1 MEYNPS
7 SNYMLVANPGSGKT
21 HQLSEAI
28 CDYIKQ
34 GVSPEDM
41 LCITFTE
48 RAADEMEKRIFQKLM
63 EYKISSA
70 LPEVH
75 TFHSY
80 AFSVLNNGNRELRV
94 ISDNLARYAV
104 MRSIVDNKALNYPKE
119 TILNDEY
126 GSIPTVGKFV
136 NAIRYIKSYG
146 VTPNDINPISVM
158 RHLEEILGSNYSRN
172 WEKYEEQLN
181 EAEHLLKFFQEAFR
195 DYEKVK
201 STDTIDYE
209 DMLIEYLKLSQTRK
223 YRYVF
228 VDELQDINDMEARII
243 DKSGEKFFL
252 VGDVKQAI
260 FGFQGGNVRNF
271 RRFSSEKSL
280 NPLNLVRNFRS
291 GSNLVSY
298 AKEFFLKNVPDPQS
312 YHELPDYASATEE
325 KGEISRIITRKPE
338 ISILDSLKY
347 LKDKVPQ
354 FSEEKTA
361 IIVRNNAQADRIT
374 HMLDINGID
383 YESTS
388 SSRFSFSARRDIV
401 TFLRGFIERSTDSLR
416 ECIFSPFSG
425 FTLKEAFEICR
436 IIQYKNY
443 SEAISIIDLTEFVKK
458 LERYGKDHTGIE
470 DLFQEIIIPKSVA
483 MGKKYYNTA
492 KGMYKSTT
500 EYFDEINGTL
510 DSYMDFLRLANE
522 GQIELTGKSNLVVTT
537 VHKAKGLEFDNVIYW
552 PVQTSNRR
560 LSTLDSV
567 VNAILA
573 SRGITSDESELSLEN
588 LRVDFVAVTRAKQRL
603 LLVVDPK
610 AAQRFEVGTPEVKD
624 LDLSGQKIDDPFKSR
639 HILAY
644 SLFVEGRYEEAKAA
658 MEGRMNWLRE
668 AIGNYFSS
676 PGNISHSLLSKVDRP
691 MELLKQ
697 YILRVPFR
705 SESMD
710 MGTKIHTLIE
720 AFIRSGGKKVPE
732 NPTPEEKMAFDNFL
746 TFHNSVMSQ
755 HKVGRVEAEAAMNSD
770 AESVFSL
777 PVSGL
782 KVKGFIDAIYSFEE
796 NGEQHYI
803 IVDFKTSRRIEEEL
817 RYRKNSDSADTNYRR
832 QLSLYRKM
840 LSVQRGVKEENIET
854 IVLYVYLRPAVNTG
868 KIDMYVDTPTY
879 HAQHFEFERR
889 KFQRFLEYREDN
901 EKFIEDVRNDSNN
914 FGDILGDVILEELN
928 STPQNDPKF

>member
-34 GVSPEDM
+34 GVDPSDM

-48 RAADEMEKRIFQKLM
+48 RAADEMEKRIFQKLK
-63 EYKISSA
+63 EYGIAAS

-80 AFSVLNNGNRELRV
+80 AFSVLNDGSRDLRV

-104 MRSIVDNKALNYPKE
+104 LRSIVDNKALNYPKE

-136 NAIRYIKSYG
+136 NAIRYLKSYG

-158 RHLEEILGSNYSRN
+158 SQLEEILAAVYARN
-172 WEKYEEQLN
+172 WDKYEEQLN

-195 DYEKVK
+195 DYEKAK
-201 STDTIDYE
+201 SASTIDYE
-209 DMLIEYLKLSQTRK
+209 DMLIEYLRLSQTKK

-228 VDELQDINDMEARII
+228 VDELQDINDMEAKII
-243 DKSGEKFFL
+243 EKSGEKYFL

-280 NPLNLVRNFRS
+280 SPLNLIKNYRS
-291 GSNLVSY
+291 GKDLVLY
-298 AKEFFLKNVPDPQS
+298 AKEFFLKNVPDPQN
-312 YHELPDYASATEE
+312 YRELPDYESATRDT
-325 KGEISRIITRKPE
+325 GEINRIITRKPE
-338 ISILDSLKY
+338 VSLLEAMKFMR
-347 LKDKVPQ
+347 DNSPE

-361 IIVRNNAQADRIT
+361 IIVRNNAQADRVT
-374 HMLDINGID
+374 HMLDVNGID

-401 TFLRGFIERSTDSLR
+401 TFLKGFVEKSTDSLR

-425 FTLKEAFEICR
+425 FTLKEAFEICS
-436 IIQYKNY
+436 IIRYKHYN
-443 SEAISIIDLTEFVKK
+443 EAISIIDLTEFVKK
-458 LERYGKDHTGIE
+458 LERYGKDHKGIE
-470 DLFQEIIIPKSVA
+470 DLFQEIIIPKAVA

-492 KGMYKSTT
+492 KGMFNSTT

-510 DSYMDFLRLANE
+510 ESYLDFLRLANE
-522 GQIELTGKSNLVVTT
+522 GQAELTGKTNLVVTT

-552 PVQTSNRR
+552 PVQTQSHR

-567 VNAILA
+567 VNAVLA
-573 SRGITSDESELSLEN
+573 SKGITSDESELSLEN
-588 LRVDFVAVTRAKQRL
+588 LRVDFVAVTRARKRL
-603 LLVVDPK
+603 FLIVDPK
-610 AAQRFEVGTPEVKD
+610 ASQRFDVANPEIKD
-624 LDLSGQKIDDPFKSR
+624 LDLSKQKLEDPFKSR
-639 HILAY
+639 HIMAY
-644 SLFVEGRYEEAKAA
+644 SLFIEGRFDEAKAT
-658 MEGRMNWLRE
+658 MEGEMNWLRE

-676 PGNISHSLLSKVDRP
+676 PGNISHSLLGKVDRP
-691 MELLKQ
+691 MEMLKQ
-697 YILRVPFR
+697 YILKVPFR

-710 MGTKIHTLIE
+710 LGTRIHALIE
-720 AFIRSGGKKVPE
+720 TFIRSEGKEMPKDPS
-732 NPTPEEKMAFDNFL
+732 PEEKRAFDNFL

-755 HKVGRVEAEAAMNSD
+755 HHVKKVEAEAAMNSD
-770 AESVFSL
+770 TESIFGI
-777 PVSGL
+777 PASGL
-782 KVKGFIDAIYSFEE
+782 KVKGFIDAIYTYEE
-796 NGEQHYI
+796 NGEPHYI
-803 IVDFKTSRRIEEEL
+803 VVDFKTSRRIEEEL

-832 QLSLYRKM
+832 QISLYRKM
-840 LSVQRGVKEENIET
+840 LAVQRHAKEENIET
-854 IVLYVYLRPAVNTG
+854 VVLYVYLRPAVNTG
-868 KIDMYVDTPTY
+868 EIDMYVDTPTY

-889 KFQRFLEYREDN
+889 KFQKYMEYRSDID
-901 EKFIEDVRNDSNN
+901 KFIEDVRNDSTS
-914 FGDILGDVILEELN
+914 FQDILGDVILEELN
-928 STPQNDPKF
+928 SQSS